1 MSRYYYRN
9 SIKDF
14 LKDSENEILGRL
26 SFDNSFDLNSEQ
38 KNAWVYEISIMKYV
52 LSTYSEGQI
61 IFEYSIPRLGKR
73 VDVIVLMHGIVF
85 FLEFKVGESAFLRNN
100 ILQVWDYS

>member
-14 LKDSENEILGRL
+14 LKNSENEILGKL

-38 KNAWVYEISIMKYV
+38 KNAWISEISIMKDV
-52 LSTYSEGQI
+52 LSTYSGGQI
-61 IFEYSIPRLGKR
+61 IFNSTFGK
-73 VDVIVLMHGIVF
+73 
-85 FLEFKVGESAFLRNN
+85 KS
-100 ILQVWDYS
+100 